1 MSLTILTADEL
12 QNLEMRAANQ
22 LGADTLMK
30 RAGAAAAELI
40 MKRLEDAGVE
50 QRRVTLLVGPG
61 NNGGD
66 ALACAC
72 ELREKGAVVN
82 VVLPGGRRPTSAL
95 ALAQLERWTQAG
107 GTTYDDPYM
116 TEKADCVVDGLFGT
130 GLAKPITGDYL
141 DAVLWFNER
150 QALKVSLD
158 IPSGLNPVTGHWT
171 GSYPGCS
178 ADVTITFLC
187 VKSGLYMCEGA
198 DAAGEIVLNELD
210 VSVPLSPLSVIGTDE
225 FPRVL
230 RPRVK
235 NSHKGDYGSVAV
247 IGGTDIMLG
256 GNAEFMAKS
265 DLRKQGLSDELIAE
279 SNSFAETDD
288 PEILAARAAL
298 ISGAGR
304 VTLEC
309 RAEHAP
315 HVDMVYP
322 EIMFATKPVNLE
334 DFDAIVLGCGLGTSA
349 EAKARVIEALNC
361 QKPLI
366 LDADALNIIAADI
379 KLQDMVLARR
389 APTVLTPHPGEAA
402 RLLRRDTAGV
412 TADRVAACRELAVQ
426 TGAIV
431 VLKGAGTVISMR
443 SSRTWINPTGSPM
456 LATGGSGDVL
466 AGMIGAMFAQGYDMV
481 ESVLAAV
488 YFHGLSA
495 EGLEAGFTAGEI
507 APNAMALVHDAR
519 VSYDL

>member
-82 VVLPGGRRPTSAL
+82 VV
-95 ALAQLERWTQAG
+95 LAQLERWTQAG

-247 IGGTDIMLG
+247 IGGTDGMIG
-256 GNAEFMAKS
+256 AS
-265 DLRKQGLSDELIAE
+265 
-279 SNSFAETDD
+279 
-288 PEILAARAAL
+288 ILAARAAL

>member
-1 MSLTILTADEL
+1 MSLIILTADEL

-22 LGADTLMK
+22 LGAGMLMK

-247 IGGTDIMLG
+247 IGGTDGMIG
-256 GNAEFMAKS
+256 AS
-265 DLRKQGLSDELIAE
+265 
-279 SNSFAETDD
+279 
-288 PEILAARAAL
+288 ILAARAAL

>member
-30 RAGAAAAELI
+30 RAGAAAVELI

-247 IGGTDIMLG
+247 IGGTDGMIG
-256 GNAEFMAKS
+256 AS
-265 DLRKQGLSDELIAE
+265 
-279 SNSFAETDD
+279 
-288 PEILAARAAL
+288 ILAARAAL

>member
-187 VKSGLYMCEGA
+187 VKSGLYMCEGT

-247 IGGTDIMLG
+247 IGGTDGMIG
-256 GNAEFMAKS
+256 AS
-265 DLRKQGLSDELIAE
+265 
-279 SNSFAETDD
+279 
-288 PEILAARAAL
+288 ILAARAAL

-488 YFHGLSA
+488 YFHSLSA

>member
-1 MSLTILTADEL
+1 
-12 QNLEMRAANQ
+12 
-22 LGADTLMK
+22 MK

-235 NSHKGDYGSVAV
+235 NSHKGDYGSVAI
-247 IGGTDIMLG
+247 IGGTDGMIG
-256 GNAEFMAKS
+256 AS
-265 DLRKQGLSDELIAE
+265 
-279 SNSFAETDD
+279 
-288 PEILAARAAL
+288 ILAARAAL

>member
-247 IGGTDIMLG
+247 IGGTDGMIG
-256 GNAEFMAKS
+256 AS
-265 DLRKQGLSDELIAE
+265 
-279 SNSFAETDD
+279 
-288 PEILAARAAL
+288 ILAAHAAL

>member
-247 IGGTDIMLG
+247 IGGTDGMIG
-256 GNAEFMAKS
+256 AS
-265 DLRKQGLSDELIAE
+265 
-279 SNSFAETDD
+279 
-288 PEILAARAAL
+288 ILAARAAL

-334 DFDAIVLGCGLGTSA
+334 DFDAIVLGCGLGPSA

>member
-187 VKSGLYMCEGA
+187 VKSGLYVCEGA

-247 IGGTDIMLG
+247 IGGTDGMIG
-256 GNAEFMAKS
+256 AS
-265 DLRKQGLSDELIAE
+265 
-279 SNSFAETDD
+279 
-288 PEILAARAAL
+288 ILAARSAL

>member
-247 IGGTDIMLG
+247 IGGTDGMIG
-256 GNAEFMAKS
+256 AS
-265 DLRKQGLSDELIAE
+265 
-279 SNSFAETDD
+279 
-288 PEILAARAAL
+288 ILAARAAL

-366 LDADALNIIAADI
+366 LDADAFNIIAADI

>member
-247 IGGTDIMLG
+247 IGGTDGMIG
-256 GNAEFMAKS
+256 AS
-265 DLRKQGLSDELIAE
+265 
-279 SNSFAETDD
+279 
-288 PEILAARAAL
+288 ILAARAAL

-334 DFDAIVLGCGLGTSA
+334 DFDAIVLGCGLDTSA

>member
-1 MSLTILTADEL
+1 MSLIILTADEL

-247 IGGTDIMLG
+247 IGGTDGMIG
-256 GNAEFMAKS
+256 AS
-265 DLRKQGLSDELIAE
+265 
-279 SNSFAETDD
+279 
-288 PEILAARAAL
+288 ILAARAAL

-322 EIMFATKPVNLE
+322 EIMSATKPVNLE

>member
-247 IGGTDIMLG
+247 IGGTDGMIG
-256 GNAEFMAKS
+256 AS
-265 DLRKQGLSDELIAE
+265 
-279 SNSFAETDD
+279 
-288 PEILAARAAL
+288 ILAARAAL
-298 ISGAGR
+298 IPGAGR

>member
-230 RPRVK
+230 RPRIK

-247 IGGTDIMLG
+247 IGGTDGMIG
-256 GNAEFMAKS
+256 AS
-265 DLRKQGLSDELIAE
+265 
-279 SNSFAETDD
+279 
-288 PEILAARAAL
+288 ILAARAAL

>member
-247 IGGTDIMLG
+247 IGGTDGMIG
-256 GNAEFMAKS
+256 AS
-265 DLRKQGLSDELIAE
+265 
-279 SNSFAETDD
+279 
-288 PEILAARAAL
+288 ILAARAAL
-298 ISGAGR
+298 ISGAGH

>member
-116 TEKADCVVDGLFGT
+116 TEKADCVVDGLFST

-247 IGGTDIMLG
+247 IGGTDGMIG
-256 GNAEFMAKS
+256 AS
-265 DLRKQGLSDELIAE
+265 
-279 SNSFAETDD
+279 
-288 PEILAARAAL
+288 ILAARAAL

>member
-247 IGGTDIMLG
+247 IGGTDGMIG
-256 GNAEFMAKS
+256 AS
-265 DLRKQGLSDELIAE
+265 
-279 SNSFAETDD
+279 
-288 PEILAARAAL
+288 ILAARAAL

-507 APNAMALVHDAR
+507 APNAMALVHGAR